1 MIGVSVVVL
10 VYSLQ
15 PPSRRVHSR
24 NRTDEERALKL
35 TLLPPMKNPTA
46 SENSVDRRCSAR
58 VWRKGWLIML
68 GIDVSKKTLVCT
80 LIAPQTQKIQWR
92 KEVENSEAGIAVL
105 MANVDAKTPWILE
118 PTGRYST
125 PVAKHAQAAGRE
137 VRLAPSREAKA
148 FLQSLPHRAK
158 TDKIDSLGL
167 AVFGC
172 SRVLPSYPVKEASVD
187 TLDQLLSARKLL
199 SKSVTKL
206 QQQQR
211 ELPEAAVY
219 LQEALS
225 ALSAQVSALDKRIK
239 TLCQS
244 TPTLE
249 AAKRLQSVPGI
260 GPVTS
265 AAMTSRLTAKGFA
278 HPDAF
283 VAYCG
288 LDLRVSDSG
297 EKRGKRTV
305 SKRGDAELRRLL
317 YLAAQSNLR
326 CKSSPFKAQYER
338 ERDKGLSSTAALV
351 AVARKLAKVCWSLHK
366 HGGTYEE
373 SRVNVQGKS
382 PRRTESS
389 QTLPLPLDNQP

>member
-1 MIGVSVVVL
+1 
-10 VYSLQ
+10 
-15 PPSRRVHSR
+15 
-24 NRTDEERALKL
+24 
-35 TLLPPMKNPTA
+35 
-46 SENSVDRRCSAR
+46 
-58 VWRKGWLIML
+58 ML

-80 LIAPQTQKIQWR
+80 LLAPDTQKILWR
-92 KEVENSEAGIAVL
+92 KEVENSEAGIATL
-105 MANVDAKTPWILE
+105 SANVPAASPWILE

-125 PVAKHAQAAGRE
+125 PVAKSAQAVGRD

-158 TDKIDSLGL
+158 TDKIDSHGL

-172 SRVLPSYPVKEASVD
+172 SRVLPKYPVKEASVE

-199 SKSVTKL
+199 AKSVTKL
-206 QQQQR
+206 HQQQQ
-211 ELPEAAVY
+211 ELPEAAPY
-219 LQEALS
+219 LQVALA
-225 ALSAQVSALDKRIK
+225 ALSAQVTALDKQIAS
-239 TLCQS
+239 LCQT
-244 TPTLE
+244 TP
-249 AAKRLQSVPGI
+249 AFASVKRLQSVPGI

-265 AAMTSRLTAKGFA
+265 AAVTSRLAAKGFA

-288 LDLRVSDSG
+288 LDLRVADSG

-326 CKSSPFKAQYER
+326 CKSSPFKDQYER
-338 ERDKGLSSTAALV
+338 ERAKGLSSTAALV

-366 HGGTYEE
+366 HGATYEE
-373 SRVNVQGKS
+373 SRVTVQGKS
-382 PRRTESS
+382 PQNTASTQIFAS
-389 QTLPLPLDNQP
+389 ALDKQP